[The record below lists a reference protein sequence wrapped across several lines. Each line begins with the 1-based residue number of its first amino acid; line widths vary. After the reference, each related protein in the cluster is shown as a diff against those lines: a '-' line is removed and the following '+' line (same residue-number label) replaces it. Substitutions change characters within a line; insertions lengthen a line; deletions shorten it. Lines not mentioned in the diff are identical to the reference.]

1 MAESGSTTVS
11 RRSTRIMIEE
21 ELIGVGNLS
30 QGVYDSKGS
39 SGDELEKDKQQRESR
54 SSSLGT
60 SCSSCSSGID
70 GRLMPTVDLGKD
82 VFGIM
87 PSTAEEM
94 GKQGKNCNRR
104 AVTVSSGTCN

>member
-21 ELIGVGNLS
+21 ELMGVGSLN
-30 QGVYDSKGS
+30 QGAYDSRGS

-60 SCSSCSSGID
+60 SCSSCSSSID

-82 VFGIM
+82 IFEIM
-87 PSTAEEM
+87 PSTVEEL
-94 GKQGKNCNRR
+94 GKEGKITNRR
-104 AVTVSSGTCN
+104 ADTLSSENL

>member
-21 ELIGVGNLS
+21 LMGVGNLN
-30 QGVYDSKGS
+30 QGVYDSRGS

-54 SSSLGT
+54 SPSLGT
-60 SCSSCSSGID
+60 SCSSCSSAID
-70 GRLMPTVDLGKD
+70 GRLMPTVDLGKE

-87 PSTAEEM
+87 PSTVEEM
-94 GKQGKNCNRR
+94 GKEGKICNRR
-104 AVTVSSGTCN
+104 TATVSSGNL

>member
-21 ELIGVGNLS
+21 ELMEVGSLN
-30 QGVYDSKGS
+30 QGVYDSRGS

-82 VFGIM
+82 IFEIM
-87 PSTAEEM
+87 PSTVEEL
-94 GKQGKNCNRR
+94 GKEGKISNRR
-104 AVTVSSGTCN
+104 ADT

>member
-11 RRSTRIMIEE
+11 RRSTRVMIEE
-21 ELIGVGNLS
+21 ELMGVGNLS
-30 QGVYDSKGS
+30 QGVYDSRGS
-39 SGDELEKDKQQRESR
+39 SGDELEKDRQQRESR

-70 GRLMPTVDLGKD
+70 GRLMPTVDLGKE

-87 PSTAEEM
+87 PSSVEEM
-94 GKQGKNCNRR
+94 GKEGKICDRHT
-104 AVTVSSGTCN
+104 ATVSSGNL